1 MLFQHTFEFPAVKQ
15 PGQFIMGGCPGQ
27 LVIDVAN
34 HAVDALIYQRSIILI
49 IRYDD
54 AFAHL
59 PGQSFQLQLN
69 HPHTLVI
76 NEYKPAETTGNP
88 HQADILGIFRLGLI
102 PQPVACAQLLGPVD
116 PALQA
121 ALFPLAEH
129 LFVRADTTD
138 RRHYNHFRRLVRPT
152 HQELLQLIPDL
163 GGRHMVAGDRRQT
176 ILNQP

>member
-1 MLFQHTFEFPAVKQ
+1 
-15 PGQFIMGGCPGQ
+15 MGGCPGQ

-59 PGQSFQLQLN
+59 SGQSFQLQLN

-102 PQPVACAQLLGPVD
+102 PQPVAGAQLLGPVD

-121 ALFPLAEH
+121 ALFPLTEH

-138 RRHYNHFRRLVRPT
+138 RRHFNHFRRLVRPT
-152 HQELLQLIPDL
+152 HQKLLQLIPDL